1 MVTLTRSEA
10 KAAFNHV
17 LDTVLGRDN
26 TSSLKLSLLHEGI
39 DDMFDF
45 ITLTESSIN
54 SLVYEDPNKAG
65 SFLPVLKWD
74 KMLVKCFLSFDQH
87 LVSQSTP
94 IDYFKLTHKNLTA
107 IGSVQRIESLSSP
120 RIYSYSRNFFIVNF
134 IGCITCIISLTSCN
148 MPSCHQERSIT
159 LSYIER

>member
-1 MVTLTRSEA
+1 MVTLPRSDA

-17 LDTVLGRDN
+17 LDTVLGRYN
-26 TSSLKLSLLHEGI
+26 TSSLKLSLLDKGI
-39 DDMFDF
+39 DAIFDF

-65 SFLPVLKWD
+65 SFLPIRRRD

-94 IDYFKLTHKNLTA
+94 IDYVKLTQQER
-107 IGSVQRIESLSSP
+107 GLSSL
-120 RIYSYSRNFFIVNF
+120 RNLLLF
-134 IGCITCIISLTSCN
+134 
-148 MPSCHQERSIT
+148 P
-159 LSYIER
+159 